1 MKDRKIKGVTL
12 IALAVTIIVMLILAG
27 VTISTLIGNSGITT
41 QAQKAKFKNIAGQV
55 REIIS
60 TEIAAINADEQI
72 NNKEFTVE
80 EKKERIINA
89 LNQKGYCNGKNK
101 DAKLNASKTLV
112 IINED
117 NVISLLTSE
126 EAVKGEEGLWD
137 WGADTDTKVANKEVG
152 ICGYNGN
159 EEEITIPEYIVY
171 KHEVYTV
178 TEIQNCNAG
187 HDNIYKLKSDN
198 TPTDHKFKSNNIV
211 KKIKMLNNIT
221 LIAGGTFSENKS
233 IESVE
238 MSDNMQEFNGGAAFF
253 GCSKLKSCKL
263 SNSIKIIPANLFQNC
278 TLLEEVNI
286 PESTIEIGESA
297 FSGVNSIEKLVIPGN
312 VKKIGTN
319 AFWNM
324 GFAENSKLKEIVIN
338 EGVEE
343 IGEQAFGRENSV
355 NVDLHLPSTIKR
367 EKIGKNAFAE
377 FGKRNVKKVYLFDG
391 TKLSNGWE

>member
-1 MKDRKIKGVTL
+1 MKKERIKGVTL

-27 VTISTLIGNSGITT
+27 VTIVALNGENGIIT
-41 QAQKAKFKNIAGQV
+41 QARKSKNKKIAGDIKEAINN
-55 REIIS
+55 EIALITLEEQ
-60 TEIAAINADEQI
+60 TEI
-72 NNKEFTVE
+72 KELTIQ
-80 EKKERIINA
+80 EKKERIIES
-89 LNQKGYCNGKNK
+89 LKKNGFDLENSKTV
-101 DAKLNASKTLV
+101 KLNNSKTL
-112 IINED
+112 IIIDTD
-117 NVISLLTSE
+117 NVISLLNGNDAIKAE
-126 EAVKGEEGLWD
+126 DGVWD
-137 WGADTDTKVANKEVG
+137 WVEHHIDKKEVG
-152 ICGYNGN
+152 ICGYNGE
-159 EEEITIPEYIVY
+159 EEEITIPEYVVY
-171 KHEVYTV
+171 QKEVYTV
-178 TEIQNCNAG
+178 TALKNCSYG
-187 HDNIYKLKSDN
+187 HNKFGVKSPD
-198 TPTDHKFKSNNIV
+198 TPNDHRFKTNNVV
-211 KKIKMLNNIT
+211 KSITMLENIT
-221 LIAGGTFSENKS
+221 SIDGNEFGNNKVLEN
-233 IESVE
+233 VT

-377 FGKRNVKKVYLFDG
+377 FGKRNGKKVYLFDG